1 MHRRQIPWVG
11 NLWLIKQNCIILI
24 CKVFIPA
31 LAWDTIYSCFLMST
45 HFFFFNFEL
54 KHKNLNA
61 VATVAMVDR
70 SSYKANNHT
79 VVTIC

>member
-1 MHRRQIPWVG
+1 MHRGQIPLVG
-11 NLWLIKQNCIILI
+11 NLWLIIKKNCIILM

-31 LAWDTIYSCFLMST
+31 LAWDIILMST

-54 KHKNLNA
+54 KHKNLN
-61 VATVAMVDR
+61 TVDIVDLI
-70 SSYKANNHT
+70 SYKANNHI

>member
-1 MHRRQIPWVG
+1 MC
-11 NLWLIKQNCIILI
+11 N
-24 CKVFIPA
+24 VFIPA
-31 LAWDTIYSCFLMST
+31 PAWDTIYSCFLMST

-61 VATVAMVDR
+61 IAMVDR